1 MPGGADRSPRVAII
15 GAGMSGLLM
24 AIKLRA
30 AGIDDFVLFEKETEV
45 GGTWRE
51 NIAELQVGYVMQ
63 CIFRWQAGDFDS
75 IPYEESVELRAPLCP
90 GGSAVPLIGRSSLR
104 ETWWAPLPD
113 LVSGVEVIGTYVNE
127 DLSAGTVE
135 FLCHIKAF

>member
-75 IPYEESVELRAPLCP
+75 IAPTQQATRDFNAMLERSFAEYRRQMLRPDFDEL
-90 GGSAVPLIGRSSLR
+90 
-104 ETWWAPLPD
+104 ETR
-113 LVSGVEVIGTYVNE
+113 
-127 DLSAGTVE
+127 
-135 FLCHIKAF
+135 